1 MVNISKIYKAL
12 LALLVLAT
20 ASLTIPSA
28 AFAHGHG
35 NHTAGNLI
43 VKHKP
48 QGPPHHK
55 HERRHGGGG
64 IDDDDD
70 DDDDDCKVVWTPK
83 GPVVICDTDD
93 DDDDDDDELI
103 RPVALARA

>member
-1 MVNISKIYKAL
+1 MFNISKVYKAL

-28 AFAHGHG
+28 AFARGHG
-35 NHTAGNLI
+35 NHTAGNLT
-43 VKHKP
+43 VKHNP
-48 QGPPHHK
+48 HGSPHHK
-55 HERRHGGGG
+55 HERPHVGGGFGGG

-93 DDDDDDDELI
+93 DDDDDDDDD
-103 RPVALARA
+103 

>member
-1 MVNISKIYKAL
+1 MFNISKVYKAL

-28 AFAHGHG
+28 AFARGHGNG
-35 NHTAGNLI
+35 NHTAGNLT

-48 QGPPHHK
+48 HGPPHHK
-55 HERRHGGGG
+55 PHHKHEKPGGGG
-64 IDDDDD
+64 IDDDDDD

-83 GPVVICDTDD
+83 GPVTICDTDD
-93 DDDDDDDELI
+93 DDDDDDDDD
-103 RPVALARA
+103 